1 MKDNRRNFIKKMGA
15 ISALSVL
22 PTSTIFASDYQIWE
36 NGKKLPTPT
45 RAQQKWQDAEVG
57 MLFHFD
63 ISIATGLTSMGNNTN
78 RKLLDPQKYDPSKLD
93 TDQWIA
99 VAKSAGA
106 KYAIFTATHFQGFM
120 QWQSDL
126 YPYGLK
132 QAKWRNGK
140 GDIIKDFVESCR
152 KADILPG
159 IYFSTHRNVYWEV
172 WDHYVN
178 WGKGKGT
185 PAQAK
190 FNRVAEGMA
199 TELFSKYGPLLQIW
213 MDAGVKLPDEGG
225 PDLLPLFDRYQPESI
240 FYNSTKRSDYRW
252 IGNEKGYADYP
263 CWATMPDSEK
273 GISSELWKPILGS
286 GDPDGEIWSPGM
298 VDVPVRGSNGIHNW
312 FWREGQET
320 GLDST
325 EKLVEMYCDSVGRNC
340 NLVLGEVITP
350 EGLVPEADVKRMA
363 EFGAEIKRRFS
374 DPIASISGTGE
385 KINLKLPRSQKVNQ
399 IILME
404 DISKGERVRK
414 FILQRK
420 TENGWKTIFEGSCI
434 GHKFIHR
441 FDEIEVPQLRLVITE
456 SVAEPIIKEFVVYN
470 SVEH

>member
-1 MKDNRRNFIKKMGA
+1 MGA
-15 ISALSVL
+15 VSALSIL
-22 PTSTIFASDYQIWE
+22 PTNMILANDCQIWE
-36 NGKKLPTPT
+36 KGKKLPTPT

-78 RKLLDPQKYDPSKLD
+78 RKRLDPQKYDPSKLD

-120 QWQSDL
+120 QWQSNL

-140 GDIIKDFVESCR
+140 GDIVMDFVESCR

-213 MDAGVKLPDEGG
+213 MDAGVKLPYEGG
-225 PDLLPLFDRYQPESI
+225 PDLLSLFDRYQPESI

-252 IGNEKGYADYP
+252 IGNEEGYADYP
-263 CWATMPDSEK
+263 CWATMPNSEK
-273 GISSELWKPILGS
+273 GISHNSELWKPILDS
-286 GDPDGEIWSPGM
+286 GDPDGGIWSPGM

-312 FWREGQET
+312 FWREGQES

-325 EKLVEMYCDSVGRNC
+325 EKLVEMYYDSVGRNC

-363 EFGAEIKRRFS
+363 EFGEEIKRRFS
-374 DPIASISGTGE
+374 APTSKTRGNGDIVSLSLPNNQ
-385 KINLKLPRSQKVNQ
+385 KIDHV
-399 IILME
+399 
-404 DISKGERVRK
+404 
-414 FILQRK
+414 
-420 TENGWKTIFEGSCI
+420 
-434 GHKFIHR
+434 
-441 FDEIEVPQLRLVITE
+441 
-456 SVAEPIIKEFVVYN
+456 IIKEDIAHGERIREYRLEGKDKQGN
-470 SVEH
+470 WILLTQGQSVGHKRIEKFIPVKISKIRLLVKKRIAKPKVSSLEAFYVG